1 MESGSFPTLDAL
13 HFPSAQ
19 QSISQTL
26 SSLRRSALSVSNRL
40 GSIKADADFVREAA
54 NHYDLPLVANERCG
68 SWYISP
74 DAKVGSAYFKSTD
87 GHTGQWDFSFRRLNL
102 QLLPLAR
109 EHGGL
114 VYPVSRR
121 QQFEMI
127 GRSDHLVAVSLS
139 RSFFWTFI
147 GSWRPSSIPGRSRT
161 MTCMDWPQLTSFI
174 STL

>member
-1 MESGSFPTLDAL
+1 MGSASFPTLDAL

-40 GSIKADADFVREAA
+40 RSIEADAEFVREAA
-54 NHYDLPLVANERCG
+54 DHYGLPLVANERCG

-74 DAKVGSAYFKSTD
+74 DAKTGSAYFKSTD

-114 VYPVSRR
+114 VHSVSRR
-121 QQFEMI
+121 YQVEMI
-127 GRSDHLVAVSLS
+127 GSSDHSVAISLS
-139 RSFFWTFI
+139 PSSFWASV
-147 GSWRPSSIPGRSRT
+147 GLWRP
-161 MTCMDWPQLTSFI
+161 F
-174 STL
+174 